1 MTPEISAYKIVQAIA
16 AIRAIEAVWQATP
29 AAINAR
35 HMSDLAIAR
44 CDLESA
50 LLAVRLPIAEAA

>member
-1 MTPEISAYKIVQAIA
+1 MTPEISAMKIVQAIA
-16 AIRAIEAVWQATP
+16 AIKAVEAVWQAAPDALT
-29 AAINAR
+29 AR

-50 LLAVRLPIAEAA
+50 MLAVRVPITEAA